1 MRCHCSGRFCDFF
14 TAQNRCPFLAMR
26 PSMADQTF
34 GIIYVSAVGF
44 VIMPALVCTANTTL
58 PQRCRTATLRSCGH
72 KIGVIVHLL
81 TVSSELC
88 ESMIRGFVLRARVC
102 CAEPC
107 APATP
112 KHARAAILI
121 APASREAGP
130 SAGSRLE
137 QPFRAYMH
145 NHSSVIQRKSRTDGT
160 CISYMYP
167 PAPL

>member
-1 MRCHCSGRFCDFF
+1 MEDTSIHQLVYLKARLLRDKQICTVTARAVFVIFF

-34 GIIYVSAVGF
+34 GKNYVSALGF

-88 ESMIRGFVLRARVC
+88 ESMIRGFVLRVCVC
-102 CAEPC
+102 CAKPC

-112 KHARAAILI
+112 KHA
-121 APASREAGP
+121 
-130 SAGSRLE
+130 
-137 QPFRAYMH
+137 
-145 NHSSVIQRKSRTDGT
+145 
-160 CISYMYP
+160 
-167 PAPL
+167 